1 MIILQNLQIPYFDEK
16 KLDSSTSACCICL
29 DKHIHSLR
37 SIYSKV
43 GKCFLEHA
51 DSMRT
56 AYTQYCLNHDKA
68 EQLLEKFDGLPE
80 MQKVSFRV
88 SHFYPPSLALLTIVH
103 LGATARCGESKSRD
117 ILFQY
122 GLHPD

>member
-1 MIILQNLQIPYFDEK
+1 MHVVVFWININIRIDP
-16 KLDSSTSACCICL
+16 
-29 DKHIHSLR
+29 
-37 SIYSKV
+37 YSKV

-88 SHFYPPSLALLTIVH
+88 SYIHPFPLSLDCCTF
-103 LGATARCGESKSRD
+103 RCYSKVWRV
-117 ILFQY
+117 
-122 GLHPD
+122 

>member
-1 MIILQNLQIPYFDEK
+1 MK
-16 KLDSSTSACCICL
+16 KIGQQQLFGKTYIFAYLC
-29 DKHIHSLR
+29 
-37 SIYSKV
+37 SKV

-80 MQKVSFRV
+80 MQKVSF
-88 SHFYPPSLALLTIVH
+88 
-103 LGATARCGESKSRD
+103 
-117 ILFQY
+117 
-122 GLHPD
+122 

>member
-1 MIILQNLQIPYFDEK
+1 M
-16 KLDSSTSACCICL
+16 
-29 DKHIHSLR
+29 
-37 SIYSKV
+37 

-80 MQKVSFRV
+80 MQKVSLSEFPI
-88 SHFYPPSLALLTIVH
+88 STLLTLLYI
-103 LGATARCGESKSRD
+103 
-117 ILFQY
+117 
-122 GLHPD
+122 

>member
-1 MIILQNLQIPYFDEK
+1 MHVVFVWINIYI
-16 KLDSSTSACCICL
+16 
-29 DKHIHSLR
+29 R
-37 SIYSKV
+37 SDPYSKV

>member
-1 MIILQNLQIPYFDEK
+1 MHAVVVWINIYRPYP
-16 KLDSSTSACCICL
+16 
-29 DKHIHSLR
+29 
-37 SIYSKV
+37 YSKV

-51 DSMRT
+51 DSMRS

-80 MQKVSFRV
+80 MQKVENISNPL
-88 SHFYPPSLALLTIVH
+88 SELLLTIVH
-103 LGATARCGESKSRD
+103 LGATAGCGDSESRD

-122 GLHPD
+122 GIHLD